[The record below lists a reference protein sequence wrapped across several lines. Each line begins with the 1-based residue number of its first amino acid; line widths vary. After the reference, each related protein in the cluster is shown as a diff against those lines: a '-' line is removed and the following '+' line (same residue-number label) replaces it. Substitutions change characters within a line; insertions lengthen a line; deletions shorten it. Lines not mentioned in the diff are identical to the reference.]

1 MTPEEHKMLA
11 ETRALVE
18 ETAAVVRRMQKAAR
32 VNMAIKAAYWIAIAL
47 LSFGAYYLIQP
58 YVDTLKDSVSQLQG
72 LY

>member
-11 ETRALVE
+11 ETRVLVE
-18 ETAAVVRRMQKAAR
+18 ETAAIVQRMQKAAR
-32 VNMAIKAAYWIAIAL
+32 VNMAIKAAYWIAIIL